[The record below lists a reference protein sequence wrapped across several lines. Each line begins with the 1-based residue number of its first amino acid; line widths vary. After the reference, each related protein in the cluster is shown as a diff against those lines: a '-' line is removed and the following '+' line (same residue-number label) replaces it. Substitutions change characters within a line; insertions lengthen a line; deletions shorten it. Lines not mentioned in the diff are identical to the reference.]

1 MKLLAIDCSTEQL
14 SLAVAD
20 GEQRWEHAGEGGAHA
35 SATLLPAIMGL
46 LDKAHLSLK
55 ALDAIAF
62 GRGPGAFTGLRTAC
76 AVAQGL
82 ALGANLP
89 LVPVDTLL
97 MLAVAASSHSPRV
110 LSVLDA
116 RMGQVYVAAYENTA
130 QAWTCLQAPMLGS
143 PSALQLPAT
152 WHAQDFALA
161 SNAHALYGQAFAAAF
176 SQGGF
181 AVPAWPTALA
191 LLDLAAAAYA
201 RGETVTPAQALPLYV
216 RDKVAL
222 TTAERAADG
231 AARNA

>member
-35 SATLLPAIMGL
+35 SASLLPAIMGL
-46 LDKAHLSLK
+46 LDKAQLSLK

-62 GRGPGAFTGLRTAC
+62 GRGPGRLPASRTAC

-116 RMGQVYVAAYENTA
+116 RMGQVYVPLMRTRRKRGPACKHPCWVRLRLATSRHMACARLCIGQQRPCALWAGLRGRIQSRRFRRACMANR
-130 QAWTCLQAPMLGS
+130 LGVVELGCGS
-143 PSALQLPAT
+143 LCT
-152 WHAQDFALA
+152 
-161 SNAHALYGQAFAAAF
+161 
-176 SQGGF
+176 
-181 AVPAWPTALA
+181 
-191 LLDLAAAAYA
+191 
-201 RGETVTPAQALPLYV
+201 R
-216 RDKVAL
+216 
-222 TTAERAADG
+222 
-231 AARNA
+231 

>member
-1 MKLLAIDCSTEQL
+1 MKLLAIDCSTERL

-20 GEQRWEHAGEGGAHA
+20 GDQRWEHAGEGGAQA
-35 SATLLPAIMGL
+35 SAALLPAIMGL
-46 LDKAHLSLK
+46 LDKAQLSLQ

-97 MLAVAASSHSPRV
+97 MLAVAARSPSPRV

-116 RMGQVYVAAYENTA
+116 RMGQVYVAAYEYTA
-130 QAWTCLQAPMLGS
+130 QAWVCLQAPMLSS
-143 PSALQLPAT
+143 PSALQLPTT
-152 WHAQDFALA
+152 WQAQDFALA
-161 SNAHALYGQAFAAAF
+161 SNAHALYGDAFAVAF

-181 AVPAWPTALA
+181 AVPAWPNALA
-191 LLDLAAAAYA
+191 LLDLAAVAYA

-222 TTAERAADG
+222 TTAERAADS
-231 AARNA
+231 AARSA